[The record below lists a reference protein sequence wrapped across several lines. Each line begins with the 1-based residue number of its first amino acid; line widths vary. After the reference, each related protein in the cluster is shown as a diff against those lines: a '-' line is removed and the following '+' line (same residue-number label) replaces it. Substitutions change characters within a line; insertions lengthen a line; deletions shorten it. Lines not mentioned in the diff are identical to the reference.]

1 MTFENKL
8 KKALESNNINEI
20 HAVFDEIYSYYGKL
34 IYFIVIKDVN
44 NNQDAEEITQDV
56 FVNFFNNL
64 TKTSIN
70 NIKYYLVRTAKN
82 ITINFIKSHNK
93 EITINNK
100 IIYKDNENKYN
111 DEYERIIN
119 KMKKH
124 LSEYEIDIVVKHVVY
139 DYKFKEL
146 AYEHNKSINTIFATY
161 NRAIKKIRKGENKN
175 EKQ

>member
-70 NIKYYLVRTAKN
+70 NIKYYLVRTAN
-82 ITINFIKSHNK
+82 NLVINHLRKQNK
-93 EITINNK
+93 EVVLNELITYKEEK
-100 IIYKDNENKYN
+100 IYN
-111 DEYERIIN
+111 DEYDRIIN
-119 KMKKH
+119 KMKKY
-124 LSEYEIDIVVKHVVY
+124 LNEFEINIILKHVVY
-139 DYKFKEL
+139 GFKFKEI
-146 AYEHNKSINTIFATY
+146 ADEYNMSINTVFAIY

-175 EKQ
+175 EK

>member
-8 KKALESNNINEI
+8 KKALESNNTDKI
-20 HAVFDEIYSYYGKL
+20 HTVFDEIYSYYGRL
-34 IYFIVIKDVN
+34 IYFIVIKEVE

-82 ITINFIKSHNK
+82 LTVNFIKSHNK
-93 EITINNK
+93 EIVINDK
-100 IIYKDNENKYN
+100 ITYQDNQNKYN

-119 KMKKH
+119 KMKKY
-124 LSEYEIDIVVKHVVY
+124 LSEYEIDIVVKHIVY
-139 DYKFKEL
+139 GYKFKDL
-146 AYEHNKSINTIFATY
+146 ASEYNKSINTIFATY
-161 NRAIKKIRKGENKN
+161 NRAIKKIRKGEYMPK
-175 EKQ
+175 